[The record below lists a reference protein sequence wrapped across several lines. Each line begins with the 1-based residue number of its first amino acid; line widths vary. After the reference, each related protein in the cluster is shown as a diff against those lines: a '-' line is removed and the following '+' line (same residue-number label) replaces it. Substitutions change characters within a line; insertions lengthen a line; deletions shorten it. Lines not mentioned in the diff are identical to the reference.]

1 MTPILTQA
9 GPYKVNWVP
18 CPFSRKRVQL
28 DLPRAGILHTT
39 EGGFEG
45 SLEVFEQHYAP
56 HFEVGLDKGVPRI
69 NQLVKVGYIGSAC
82 RAHNDKAIVQ
92 IEMVGFSQTT
102 PWYPHGKVTRDDGQ
116 VFDYGDTDIALAWL
130 MIEIEKE
137 YGVPLSNPFADDDWP
152 RAGHNPHRNAN
163 KFGKI
168 AGWYGHGDMPDPDVH
183 WDPGHFLY
191 SVLFKKCQE
200 IKDGSTESVK

>member
-1 MTPILTQA
+1 MMKPVLTQA

-18 CPFSRKRVQL
+18 CPFSRKRVQH

-92 IEMVGFSQTT
+92 IEMVAFSKET
-102 PWYPHGKVTRDDGQ
+102 PWFPDDKTA
-116 VFDYGDTDIALAWL
+116 DALAHL
-130 MIEIEKE
+130 MVAIEAE
-137 YGVPLSNPFADDDWP
+137 YGVPLSHPFADDDWP
-152 RAGHNPHRNAN
+152 RAGHNPHRNAG

>member
-102 PWYPHGKVTRDDGQ
+102 PWYPHGKVTRDDVLRFTGF
-116 VFDYGDTDIALAWL
+116 VDG
-130 MIEIEKE
+130 
-137 YGVPLSNPFADDDWP
+137 
-152 RAGHNPHRNAN
+152 
-163 KFGKI
+163 
-168 AGWYGHGDMPDPDVH
+168 
-183 WDPGHFLY
+183 PGRMEQGL
-191 SVLFKKCQE
+191 
-200 IKDGSTESVK
+200 